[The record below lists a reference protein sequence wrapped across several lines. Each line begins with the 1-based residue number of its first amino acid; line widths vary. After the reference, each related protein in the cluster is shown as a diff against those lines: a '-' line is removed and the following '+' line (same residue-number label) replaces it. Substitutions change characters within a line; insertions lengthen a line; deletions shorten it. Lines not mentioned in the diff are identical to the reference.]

1 MFLFLISIV
10 CILIFFLLL
19 IIDIINKT
27 KISFY
32 FLIAGII
39 SFAADYSGSKI
50 IHLEE
55 EWSKE
60 KAVPIVNALE
70 KYYQEK
76 NEFPDSLKKL
86 MPDYIE
92 SIPKT
97 KMGLFGTEFE
107 YRCKPLDE
115 YSLAINI
122 DGFNALYYS
131 REHKQWYYS
140 D

>member
-1 MFLFLISIV
+1 
-10 CILIFFLLL
+10 LLL

-27 KISFY
+27 KVSFY
-32 FLIAGII
+32 FLIAGIV
-39 SFAADYSGSKI
+39 SFAADYSGSRI

-60 KAVPIVNALE
+60 KAVPIINALD
-70 KYYQEK
+70 KYHEDK

-86 MPDYIE
+86 APDYIA

-97 KMGLFGTEFE
+97 RMGLFGTEFE
-107 YRCKPLDE
+107 YSCGSLEE
-115 YSLAINI
+115 YSLGINI
-122 DGFNALYYS
+122 DGFHAYYYS
-131 REHKQWYYS
+131 RKYNKWFYN